1 MENLL
6 INIVNTLLFTL
17 LVLTNIILCFTFG
30 NYVLRKTFPL
40 KSDYQVLENK
50 NLSITVIFG
59 FIIIC
64 SLLSIINLFFKINYS
79 IFIILLIILIFSLK
93 KFYKKFLIKKKYKT
107 YLIYLII
114 ILFLSKIS
122 MISYFTS
129 DTGYYHIP
137 TIKIYDI
144 SNR

>member
-59 FIIIC
+59 FII
-64 SLLSIINLFFKINYS
+64 
-79 IFIILLIILIFSLK
+79 
-93 KFYKKFLIKKKYKT
+93 
-107 YLIYLII
+107 
-114 ILFLSKIS
+114 
-122 MISYFTS
+122 
-129 DTGYYHIP
+129 
-137 TIKIYDI
+137 
-144 SNR
+144 